1 MISGDVRVRA
11 ANGRVAG
18 ELVLARAAAELALPR
33 VRFGRILAVGGH
45 GEVAI
50 ESKPSLALHDVAIG
64 RLTAGGPI
72 EVEARID
79 DNGTARPVSV
89 AFTPGSG
96 TLTAHGDRI
105 PLAGVAA
112 LVPRALD
119 LSTAHASGAL
129 AIRRDGS
136 DWRVDLAGG
145 FTDVHVQHAAIAA
158 KPITVSAT
166 LHGVA
171 TLSHDAIALRD
182 AVVDVGAAHY
192 DASGWL
198 HRGSPASAELDVGL
212 QQGACDGLLASL
224 PGELLGPLDG
234 MAMTGTFGGRGR
246 LAIDLQAPVG
256 EGVTLDLD
264 LDNHCDVTAEPPN
277 ADVTQLASV
286 SDQAFADG
294 SHAKVGKDQP
304 GWVRVHD
311 LPSYVIGAFT
321 SAEDARFFDHRGF
334 DVKQIA
340 KSLEIDLRD
349 GQISRGG
356 STISQQLIKNS
367 FLSQRRSLD
376 RKIQEAILTWR
387 LETRMSKHA
396 IIERYLNII
405 ELGPHVYG
413 LGAAAHHWF
422 DKPASEL
429 TVKQA
434 AFLGGLTAEPTAM
447 SRHVR
452 RAGALDPESAARV
465 DLVLHMM
472 RANGVID
479 GDDLDRASA
488 AAINFAPSALKRD

>member
-1 MISGDVRVRA
+1 MLS
-11 ANGRVAG
+11 
-18 ELVLARAAAELALPR
+18 RAAAELSLPR
-33 VRFGRILAVGGH
+33 VRFGRILAVGGR
-45 GEVAI
+45 GSVAI
-50 ESKPSLALHDVAIG
+50 DNARAIALHDVAIG
-64 RLTAGGPI
+64 RLAAGGAI
-72 EVEARID
+72 EVEARLD

-89 AFTPGSG
+89 AFTPGSSM
-96 TLTAHGDRI
+96 LTAHGDHI
-105 PLAGVAA
+105 PMAGIAP

-119 LSTAHASGAL
+119 LSTAHASGTL
-129 AIRRDGS
+129 TVRRDEG

-145 FTDVHVQHAAIAA
+145 FTDIRVQHAALAAQPIA
-158 KPITVSAT
+158 VSAS

-182 AVVDVGAAHY
+182 AVIDVGAAHY
-192 DASGWL
+192 NASGWL
-198 HRGSPASAELDVGL
+198 HRGSPTSAQLDVTL
-212 QQGACDGLLASL
+212 QQGACDALLASV
-224 PGELLGPLDG
+224 PVELRGPLDG

-246 LAIDLQAPVG
+246 LAIDLQAAVG
-256 EGVTLDLD
+256 DGVTLDLD

-277 ADVTQLASV
+277 ADVTQLAGV
-286 SDQAFADG
+286 SDQVFADG
-294 SHAKVGKDQP
+294 SHALVGKDQP

-321 SAEDARFFDHRGF
+321 SAEDARFFDHHGF

-356 STISQQLIKNS
+356 STISQQLIKNA

-387 LETRMSKHA
+387 LESRLSKHA

-413 LGAAAHHWF
+413 LHAAAHHWF

-479 GDDLDRASA
+479 GDDLDRATA
-488 AAINFAPSALKRD
+488 APINFAPSALKHD